1 MQHPSGGEFHCK
13 SKFWVFLHNLFSLH
27 IAGSLCGPY
36 DANPVFWLAIRAD
49 KMYPSHPLGIAC
61 FDPVQGKNCMERTYK
76 LCNIWKMSA
85 IKMQRAKE
93 HSQNK
98 ENTSVCREFIC
109 YKHSWLSYLALEINK
124 ALLILKNA
132 KKFCYIINPLLTK
145 LVRSRLLDSSLLLL
159 FLFLCAPTLSQSIRM
174 QKTELGQYLAI
185 LSSRLVNNA

>member
-1 MQHPSGGEFHCK
+1 MESSIAKANFECFCIIC
-13 SKFWVFLHNLFSLH
+13 FLSILLVASVGHMTRTLCSDWLSARAKCTH
-27 IAGSLCGPY
+27 LTRSGSLALILY
-36 DANPVFWLAIRAD
+36 KEKI
-49 KMYPSHPLGIAC
+49 
-61 FDPVQGKNCMERTYK
+61 CMERTYK

-85 IKMQRAKE
+85 IKMKRAEE

-109 YKHSWLSYLALEINK
+109 CKHSWLSYLALEINK

-159 FLFLCAPTLSQSIRM
+159 FLFLWAPTLSQSIRM